1 MRTDS
6 GKWSVFRRFS
16 KKFSTLSHS
25 LRFGFTLVEL
35 LVVIAI
41 IGVLIALLLPA
52 VQAAREAARRMQCSN
67 HLKQQSLA
75 VHNFHDTFQR
85 LPATFR
91 DPLMY
96 EASPRVYRVSFWVVI
111 LPFIEQQSMYDFIK
125 QRGGQGRM
133 GDNGNNIRPVTTFL
147 CPTDPMGTTWEPN
160 INGDGPIFG
169 NYAGSLADMPQYLTD
184 DSGGGGKMAP
194 HLRSWLARGTDHR
207 TFASILDGTAN
218 TVMLS
223 EHLISDHVGT
233 ETGGRYKARIA
244 IDDSSSVYW
253 AAPES
258 CMALRGPNGMLD
270 PSQSIFTGSTCPGRR
285 IFDCMLQI
293 PYIHTLL
300 PPNSPSCSQSGFN
313 SVIATATSYHSGGV
327 NVSFLDGAVRFIAE
341 TIDVRNLNRFTPR
354 VPDVADTIYNKP
366 AAFPAD
372 ASGQFSYGV
381 WAELGSINGG
391 ESTPLP

>member
-1 MRTDS
+1 MKKRTI
-6 GKWSVFRRFS
+6 FA
-16 KKFSTLSHS
+16 
-25 LRFGFTLVEL
+25 FTLVEL

-41 IGVLIALLLPA
+41 IGALIALLLPA
-52 VQAAREAARRMQCSN
+52 VQAAREAARRMSCSN
-67 HLKQQSLA
+67 HLKQHSLA

-96 EASPRVYRVSFWVVI
+96 DGSPRVYRVSFWVVI
-111 LPFIEQQSMYDFIK
+111 LPFIEQQAMYDFIK

-133 GDNGNNIRPVTTFL
+133 GDNGNNIRQINTFL
-147 CPTDPMGTTWEPN
+147 CPSDPTGTTWEPN
-160 INGDGPIFG
+160 INGDAPMFG

-184 DSGGGGKMAP
+184 DGSGTGQMAP
-194 HLRSWLARGTDHR
+194 HLRSWLARGVDHR

-233 ETGGRYKARIA
+233 ETGGRYKVRMA
-244 IDDSSSVYW
+244 SSSSLNPSYW
-253 AAPES
+253 EAPEN
-258 CMALRGPNGMLD
+258 CMALRGPNGWFLD
-270 PSQSIFTGSTCPGRR
+270 PNQSIFTGSTCPGRR
-285 IFDCMLQI
+285 IFDCMSQI

-300 PPNSPSCSQSGFN
+300 PPNSPSCGQSNFN
-313 SVIATATSYHSGGV
+313 NVIASATSYHTGGV
-327 NVSFLDGAVRFIAE
+327 NTSFLDGNVRFISE
-341 TIDVRNLNRFTPR
+341 TIDVRNLNRYTPR

-372 ASGQFSYGV
+372 AAGQFSYGV

-391 ESTPLP
+391 ESTSLP

>member
-1 MRTDS
+1 
-6 GKWSVFRRFS
+6 
-16 KKFSTLSHS
+16 
-25 LRFGFTLVEL
+25 LVEL

-52 VQAAREAARRMQCSN
+52 IQAAREAARRMTCSN

-85 LPATFR
+85 FPATFR

-96 EASPRVYRVSFWVVI
+96 DGSPRVYRVSFWAVI
-111 LPFIEQQSMYDFIK
+111 LPFIEQQAMYNFIK
-125 QRGGQGRM
+125 QRGGQGRL
-133 GDNGNNIRPVTTFL
+133 GDNGNNIRPITTFL
-147 CPTDPMGTTWEPN
+147 CPTDPMGTTWESN
-160 INGDGPIFG
+160 TAGDGPIFG

-184 DSGGGGKMAP
+184 DSSGTGQMAP
-194 HLRSWLARGTDHR
+194 HLRSWLARGIDHR

-233 ETGGRYKARIA
+233 ETGGRYKVRMA
-244 IDDSSSVYW
+244 ISDYNPSYW
-253 AAPES
+253 TAPQN
-258 CMALRGPNGMLD
+258 CMALRGPNGMFLN
-270 PSQSIFTGSTCPGRR
+270 STQSIFTDSTCPGKC
-285 IFDCMLQI
+285 IFDCMSQI

-300 PPNSPSCSQSGFN
+300 PPNSPSCGHSNFN

-327 NVSFLDGAVRFIAE
+327 NTSFLDGTVRFISE

-354 VPDVADTIYNKP
+354 VPDTADTIYNKP

-372 ASGQFSYGV
+372 ASGAFSYGV